1 MNRVPTHFAAS
12 TTGFVEMAL
21 PTAGMTSPREV
32 ISDDAGEADRTSSGS
47 GRSGNWL
54 SSAGE
59 SRGEIGDAGWVV
71 YPEAGRANN
80 PRSKYHLPFL
90 CVHLGKTTS

>member
-1 MNRVPTHFAAS
+1 MNRAPTRFAVS

-21 PTAGMTSPREV
+21 PTAGRTSSREV
-32 ISDDAGEADRTSSGS
+32 MSDDAGEADRISRGS
-47 GRSGNWL
+47 GRSGTCPP
-54 SSAGE
+54 SAGDP
-59 SRGEIGDAGWVV
+59 GDEIGDAGWVT

-80 PRSKYHLPFL
+80 PRSRYHLPFL

>member
-1 MNRVPTHFAAS
+1 MNRVPTRFAVS
-12 TTGFVEMAL
+12 TIGFVEIAL

-32 ISDDAGEADRTSSGS
+32 MSDDAGEADRTSSGS
-47 GRSGNWL
+47 GRSGNCP
-54 SSAGE
+54 SNVGE
-59 SRGEIGDAGWVV
+59 SGGEVGDVGWVE

>member
-1 MNRVPTHFAAS
+1 MNRVPTRFAAS

-21 PTAGMTSPREV
+21 PTAGMTSLRDV
-32 ISDDAGEADRTSSGS
+32 MSDDAGEADRTSSWS
-47 GRSGNWL
+47 GRSGSCL
-54 SSAGE
+54 SSVGE
-59 SRGEIGDAGWVV
+59 PGGEIGDAGWVV

-80 PRSKYHLPFL
+80 PRSRYHLPFL